1 MIINWKEFIM
11 PESSRSVTCSVAE
24 NGLSNCLMKY
34 NGRVIAVKDGKP
46 LLMRNRTG
54 EAEVLVPTSTDGR
67 KYSVR
72 LPGKKE
78 TFNFDVDYTPEKK
91 TTSITVGDGGHTH
104 RFNFYSD
111 HGVVTM
117 DKEYIP
123 SIYKE
128 PKKLRLGKSHGVG
141 VFASSDIKAGEI
153 VEEIPMLAQ
162 TDSFLSDYTFG
173 HNKQHLLALGYG
185 SLYNH
190 SDSPNITHS
199 ISPQGNII
207 TYTANKNIPE
217 GTQCTISYGS
227 LYFLAR
233 GISPDSL

>member
-1 MIINWKEFIM
+1 M
-11 PESSRSVTCSVAE
+11 PETARSVTCSVAN

-34 NGRVIAVKDGKP
+34 NGRVIAIKDGKP
-46 LLMRNRTG
+46 HLMRNRSG
-54 EAEVLVPTSTDGR
+54 QAEPLVPTSSDGR

-72 LPGKKE
+72 YPGKAE
-78 TFNFDVDYTPEKK
+78 SFNFDVDYTPESK
-91 TTSITVGDGGHTH
+91 TTHVTIGDGGHTH
-104 RFNFYSD
+104 RFNFYAD
-111 HGVVTM
+111 HGVITM
-117 DKEYIP
+117 DKEYTP
-123 SIYKE
+123 SIFKE

-141 VFASSDIKAGEI
+141 VFAAADIKAGEV
-153 VEEIPMLAQ
+153 VEEIPMLSQ

-190 SDSPNITHS
+190 SDDPNITHS

-207 TYTANKNIPE
+207 TYTANRDIAE
-217 GTQCTISYGS
+217 GTQCTISYGN

-233 GISPDSL
+233 GIAPDPIQYRGI